1 MHNTEIRYFM
11 AVVST
16 GSLSAAS
23 QQLFVAV
30 SAISRHIQ
38 RLEKRLGM
46 PLFERSA
53 RGMVLN
59 NAGQIL
65 ANHVRRSMA
74 DMKLAI
80 AELEGLK
87 SRQQT
92 PIRVVCTD
100 GLALNLVPLLLAR
113 FRQLHPEV
121 NFHLIVGSGQQVPE
135 WVRHGE
141 GDVAIK
147 FSLAAEP
154 GVDVIASFLAP
165 VTAFM
170 HREHP
175 LATRDFALSDL
186 NAYPL
191 VLPDQTVTIR
201 QLFDLCCRMNS
212 VFIEL
217 VFTSKQFSAVF
228 GYVRNDRDAI
238 GICSHFSVMGH
249 MLNDELQIRYV
260 NVEPLGQRMLQIQT
274 EIGRPRAALLASFC
288 QFLKQTLTEMD
299 SQLRQRYGMPEH

>member
-59 NAGQIL
+59 DAGQIL
-65 ANHVRRSMA
+65 ANHVRRSMV

-87 SRQQT
+87 SWQQT

-121 NFHLIVGSGQQVPE
+121 NFHLIVGSGQ
-135 WVRHGE
+135 
-141 GDVAIK
+141 
-147 FSLAAEP
+147 
-154 GVDVIASFLAP
+154 
-165 VTAFM
+165 
-170 HREHP
+170 
-175 LATRDFALSDL
+175 
-186 NAYPL
+186 
-191 VLPDQTVTIR
+191 
-201 QLFDLCCRMNS
+201 
-212 VFIEL
+212 
-217 VFTSKQFSAVF
+217 
-228 GYVRNDRDAI
+228 
-238 GICSHFSVMGH
+238 
-249 MLNDELQIRYV
+249 
-260 NVEPLGQRMLQIQT
+260 
-274 EIGRPRAALLASFC
+274 
-288 QFLKQTLTEMD
+288 
-299 SQLRQRYGMPEH
+299 

>member
-1 MHNTEIRYFM
+1 MHNSEIRYFM
-11 AVVST
+11 AVVTT
-16 GSLSAAS
+16 GSISAAS

-38 RLEKRLGM
+38 RLENRLGM

-59 NAGQIL
+59 DAGHIL
-65 ANHVRRSMA
+65 ANYVRRSMA

-80 AELEGLK
+80 AELETLK
-87 SRQQT
+87 TQQQT

-100 GLALNLVPLLLAR
+100 GLALSLVPMLLAR
-113 FRQLHPEV
+113 FRKLHPGV
-121 NFHLIVGSGQQVPE
+121 HFHLVVGSGQQVPE

-154 GVDVIASFLAP
+154 GVEVLASLPAP
-165 VTAFM
+165 VTVFM
-170 HREHP
+170 HRDHP
-175 LATRDFALSDL
+175 LAEKEFSLSDL

-191 VLPDQTVTIR
+191 VMPDHTATIR

-212 VFIEL
+212 VFIEPS
-217 VFTSKQFSAVF
+217 FTSNQFSALF
-228 GYVRNDRDAI
+228 AFVRNTPEAI

-249 MLNDELQIRYV
+249 MLSDDIQIRCL
-260 NVEPLGQRMLQIQT
+260 NVEPLGQRTLQIQT
-274 EIGRPRAALLASFC
+274 EIGRSRTLLLEQFF
-288 QFLKQTLTEMD
+288 QFLRQELADID
-299 SQLRQRYGMPEH
+299 SQLRRRYGMPDH

>member
-1 MHNTEIRYFM
+1 M
-11 AVVST
+11 
-16 GSLSAAS
+16 
-23 QQLFVAV
+23 
-30 SAISRHIQ
+30 
-38 RLEKRLGM
+38 EKRLGM

-59 NAGQIL
+59 DAGQIL
-65 ANHVRRSMA
+65 PNHIRRSMA

-80 AELEGLK
+80 VELEGLK
-87 SRQQT
+87 SRQKT
-92 PIRVVCTD
+92 PIRVVCID

-113 FRQLHPEV
+113 FHQLHPEV
-121 NFHLIVGSGQQVPE
+121 NSHLIVGAASRCRSGCGTVKGM
-135 WVRHGE
+135 WRLN
-141 GDVAIK
+141 
-147 FSLAAEP
+147 LAWRRILEI
-154 GVDVIASFLAP
+154 DVIASFPAP

-191 VLPDQTVTIR
+191 VLPDQTATIR

-212 VFIEL
+212 MFIEPM
-217 VFTSKQFSAVF
+217 FTSNQFSALLL
-228 GYVRNDRDAI
+228 GYVRNDSDAI

-249 MLNDELQIRYV
+249 MLNDELQLRCV

-274 EIGRPRAALLASFC
+274 ELGRPRTALLARFFSF
-288 QFLKQTLTEMD
+288 LSK
-299 SQLRQRYGMPEH
+299 R